1 MNQHKLKLIY
11 VIAIVLVLA
20 LFRLIPHPPN
30 VTPIAAMAIFSGAYF
45 TNRILAYVIP
55 LLAMIVSDLLLGF
68 HSSIWFVYTGVVCTV
83 FLGGTLKEISFLK
96 LGGIVLL
103 SSVVF
108 YLLTNFGA
116 WLSHDMYTHD
126 AKGLMQAYIAGLPFF
141 RNSILGNLFFT
152 YVLFYMLNLVG
163 FSFSKQRIVH

>member
-1 MNQHKLKLIY
+1 MSQPKLNLIY
-11 VIAIVLVLA
+11 IFSIVLVLA
-20 LFRLIPHPPN
+20 LFRLVPHPPN

-55 LLAMIVSDLLLGF
+55 LFAMIVSDLLLGF
-68 HSSIWFVYTGVVCTV
+68 HSSIWFVYAGVVCTV
-83 FLGGTLKEISFLK
+83 LLGSTLKEISFLK

-108 YLLTNFGA
+108 YLLTNFGS
-116 WLSHDMYTHD
+116 WLSHDMYSYD
-126 AKGLMQAYIAGLPFF
+126 VKGLMQAYIAGLPFF

-152 YVLFYMLNLVG
+152 YVLFYVLELVG
-163 FSFSKQRIVH
+163 LSFSKQRIAD